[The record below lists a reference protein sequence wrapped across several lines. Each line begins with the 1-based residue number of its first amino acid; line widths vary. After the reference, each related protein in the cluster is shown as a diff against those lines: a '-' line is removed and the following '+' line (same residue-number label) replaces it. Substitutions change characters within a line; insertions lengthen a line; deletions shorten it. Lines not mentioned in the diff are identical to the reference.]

1 MEGVPEADRTAR
13 FHSSVVFVGRDDDG
27 EEVLC
32 GDGDCEGRIGFER
45 RGESGFGYDPLF
57 LPDDTPGRTMKLQ
70 ARGLVPLAF
79 SFVRYLCAEPN
90 GRSLA
95 TIGCACP
102 LRLRARRDWSCV
114 LETVVRLDRGS
125 YR

>member
-1 MEGVPEADRTAR
+1 MVKGRVDGWFGFDFLLKYVCYGLWLSLVERSVRDR
-13 FHSSVVFVGRDDDG
+13 
-27 EEVLC
+27 EVA
-32 GDGDCEGRIGFER
+32 G
-45 RGESGFGYDPLF
+45 SNPVN
-57 LPDDTPGRTMKLQ
+57 PTMKLQ